1 MSSENIESSEAKS
14 TNYTLP
20 EGYPMLK
27 FPIVSYNEEQELYYK
42 RNFTINYEADYVLHF
57 HADKVNGESCTR
69 VILASGYEYICAMTE
84 SKFTQ
89 LIEPYFFFQFIQN
102 NSNG

>member
-1 MSSENIESSEAKS
+1 MSSESTESSEAKS

-27 FPIVSYNEEQELYYK
+27 FPIVSYK